1 MKPRAA
7 DYDQI
12 EHLYK
17 QGLPVKEI
25 AKIVGL
31 NSGGAVSFIATQKL
45 GLESRNDHHTKTSR
59 DAAIVSAYEAGATSK
74 ELSEQYGFAPKYI
87 AQIVRE
93 HRRKI
98 SVPHVT
104 RKVQPVRKNVP
115 RFSASPA
122 AIAAALAKLQAR
134 GASA

>member
-7 DYDQI
+7 DYAEI
-12 EHLYK
+12 ERLYK
-17 QGLPVKEI
+17 AGVTVDEI
-25 AKIVGL
+25 AARVGL
-31 NSGGAVSFIATQKL
+31 NSGGAVSYAVSKMQLVGRLEQKA
-45 GLESRNDHHTKTSR
+45 ER
-59 DAAIVSAYEAGATSK
+59 DATIAAEYDAGATSK
-74 ELSEQYGFAPKYI
+74 ELSEKYGLAPKYI

-104 RKVQPVRKNVP
+104 RKVQPVRKKGP

-134 GASA
+134 GVPA